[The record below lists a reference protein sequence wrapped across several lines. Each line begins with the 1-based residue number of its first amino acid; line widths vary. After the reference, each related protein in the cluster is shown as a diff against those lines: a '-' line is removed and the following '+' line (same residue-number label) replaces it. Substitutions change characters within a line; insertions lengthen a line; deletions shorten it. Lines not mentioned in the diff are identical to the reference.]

1 MEMPMKKPA
10 ITTMALSM
18 LALLMA
24 SHMAF
29 LGLRSDK
36 PAEFQRAAETYI
48 TLLLA
53 LLTPI
58 NTMK

>member
-1 MEMPMKKPA
+1 MKSPA
-10 ITTMALSM
+10 ITTVTLG
-18 LALLMA
+18 LLGLLMA

-29 LGLRSDK
+29 LGFRSDK

-58 NTMK
+58 STMK